1 MKTSTAFRGA
11 MAALCLTTSLAAAA
25 DAGEVKIWT
34 VTPSSDAALAT
45 WEKIIAD
52 FQTANPGTT
61 IKLETRSIDEH
72 KAALRVAAQSDQ
84 GPDIYFMW
92 AGLGLGGEFVN
103 AGLSKPLDDYFAK
116 YGWDDKLVGTAAGFT
131 KNYPP
136 NRHGVPY
143 TFRGEAIYY
152 SKALFE
158 QAGIAAV
165 PASYDE
171 LKAAAAKLKEAGIP
185 AMTFGGTV
193 NWHLMRLMD
202 VILETKCGAEK
213 HDALKAM
220 ALDWATETCA
230 TDSFVELHD
239 WTSNYIL
246 SPFMG
251 IDQSQ
256 SANLFVAGKAAMMLE
271 GDWFVGQMKEAG
283 LTEAQLD
290 IFPFPTGTNRLYGFG
305 ENLYVSS
312 KSAVAD
318 EAAQFLDY
326 LISQDVQ
333 QANLGQFG
341 SVSVNKGVKYENVAP
356 LDQKWLDIFATY
368 SDVYMNGDQAFP
380 LDVTT
385 EYFRIINE
393 VASDALAP
401 ADAGKTM
408 QTFIAARG

>member
-1 MKTSTAFRGA
+1 MTKRTAFGGL
-11 MAALCLTTSLAAAA
+11 AALCLTTALALPAL
-25 DAGEVKIWT
+25 AGEVKIWT
-34 VTPSSDAALAT
+34 LSFANESANRAWT
-45 WEKIIAD
+45 KIIED
-52 FQTANPGTT
+52 FQAANPDIT
-61 IKLETRSIDEH
+61 ITLETRSVDEH

-84 GPDIYFMW
+84 GPDVYFMW

-103 AGLSKPLDDYFAK
+103 AGLSKPLDEEFAAYK
-116 YGWDDKLVGTAAGFT
+116 WDDRLVGTAAGFT

-143 TFRGEAIYY
+143 TFHGEVLYY
-152 SKALFE
+152 NKALFE
-158 QAGIAAV
+158 QAGITAA

-202 VILETKCGAEK
+202 VLLETKCGAEK
-213 HDALKAM
+213 HDQLMDMK
-220 ALDWATETCA
+220 LDWSTEPCATE
-230 TDSFVELHD
+230 SFVELHD

-251 IDQSQ
+251 IDQAQ

-283 LTEAQLD
+283 LTDAQLD
-290 IFPFPTGTNRLYGFG
+290 IFPFPTGTGRLYGFG

-312 KSAVAD
+312 KSQVAAD
-318 EAAQFLDY
+318 AAKFLDF
-326 LISQDVQ
+326 LTSDAVQ
-333 QANLGQFG
+333 QEHLGNFG
-341 SVSVNKGVKYENVAP
+341 AISINQNVKYENVAP
-356 LDQKWLDIFATY
+356 LDQKWMDIFANF
-368 SDVYMNGDQAFP
+368 SEVYMNGDQAFP

-385 EYFRIINE
+385 EYWRVINE
-393 VASDALAP
+393 VASDSLAP
-401 ADAGKTM
+401 EEAGTAM
-408 QTFIAARG
+408 QTFIASRG

>member
-1 MKTSTAFRGA
+1 MTKRTAFGGL
-11 MAALCLTTSLAAAA
+11 AALCLTAALAVPTF
-25 DAGEVKIWT
+25 AGEVKIWT
-34 VTPSSDAALAT
+34 LTFSSDAANAAWVKT
-45 WEKIIAD
+45 IAD
-52 FQTANPGTT
+52 FEADNPGTT

-103 AGLSKPLDDYFAK
+103 AGLSKPLDDYFAQYK
-116 YGWDDKLVGTAAGFT
+116 WDDQLVGTAAGFT

-136 NRHGVPY
+136 DRHGIPY
-143 TFRGEAIYY
+143 TFRGEALYY
-152 SKALFE
+152 NKALYE
-158 QAGIAAV
+158 QAGVTSV
-165 PASYDE
+165 PASYAE

-202 VILETKCGAEK
+202 VILEASCGAEK

-220 ALDWATETCA
+220 TLDWSTEPCA

-246 SPFMG
+246 KPFMG
-251 IDQSQ
+251 IDQAQ
-256 SANLFVAGKAAMMLE
+256 SVNLFVAGRAAMMLE
-271 GDWFVGQMKEAG
+271 GDWFVSQMKEAG
-283 LTEAQLD
+283 LAEAQLD

-312 KSAVAD
+312 KSQVAD
-318 EAAQFLDY
+318 EAAKFLDY
-326 LISQDVQ
+326 LLSPEVQ
-333 QANLGQFG
+333 QANLGTFG
-341 SVSVNKGVKYENVAP
+341 SVSVNSTVKYENVAP
-356 LDQKWLDIFATY
+356 LDQRWLDIFAQYTE
-368 SDVYMNGDQAFP
+368 VYMNGDQSFP

-385 EYFRIINE
+385 EYFRVINE
-393 VASDALAP
+393 VASDALTP
-401 ADAGKTM
+401 EDAGKAM
-408 QTFIAARG
+408 QTFITNRG